1 MMKDLVK
8 VVKMWRDV
16 GRIILGEFGPFLFGL
31 ITGFVLCPLLPVMLD
46 SLRRSLFTIP
56 WL

>member
-1 MMKDLVK
+1 MMKDWVK
-8 VVKMWRDV
+8 VAKMWRDV
-16 GRIILGEFGPFLFGL
+16 GRIILGEFGPFLSGL

-46 SLRRSLFTIP
+46 GLRRSFFTIP

>member
-1 MMKDLVK
+1 MKDWVKQVK
-8 VVKMWRDV
+8 VWRDV

-31 ITGFVLCPLLPVMLD
+31 ITGFVLCPLLPALLD
-46 SLRRSLFTIP
+46 KLRRSFFTIP